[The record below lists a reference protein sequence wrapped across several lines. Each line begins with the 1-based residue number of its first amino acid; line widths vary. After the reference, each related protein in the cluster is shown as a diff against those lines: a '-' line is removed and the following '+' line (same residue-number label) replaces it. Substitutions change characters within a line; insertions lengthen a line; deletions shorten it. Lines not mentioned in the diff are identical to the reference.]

1 MFAGTRGR
9 TVMPRCRSMHKTMRA
24 RFLGSGC
31 GMGPPGGGS
40 VCSWAGAGESEL
52 GRDKGFR
59 PTNVQ
64 CFTFLFLFL
73 CSNLIQICFFH
84 LFKLGLYA
92 QTKPSMTCS
101 KAILLSYILFI

>member
-1 MFAGTRGR
+1 MQGEGADTPVPSDSERRRGTNDDVTDKR
-9 TVMPRCRSMHKTMRA
+9 V
-24 RFLGSGC
+24 LGA

-59 PTNVQ
+59 PTSAQ
-64 CFTFLFLFL
+64 CFTFLFFLFL

-84 LFKLGLYA
+84 LFKLGLYT
-92 QTKPSMTCS
+92 QTKTQHDM
-101 KAILLSYILFI
+101 